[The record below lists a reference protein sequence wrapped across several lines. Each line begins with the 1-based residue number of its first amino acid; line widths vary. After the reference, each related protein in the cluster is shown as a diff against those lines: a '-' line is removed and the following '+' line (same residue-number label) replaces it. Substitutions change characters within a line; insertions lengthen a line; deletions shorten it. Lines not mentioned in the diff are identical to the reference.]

1 MLPTHMAAVYSRSF
15 APSVPKPRC
24 VTMYPVHTI
33 LSLSGAH
40 LPVLPLPPLSQLLQT
55 LPSNSPLSYHSP
67 CTHMGIEEEYLLSL
81 SDRKQ
86 PKALISQSLFDKIYA
101 ALQNGSEDRGSTAQ
115 FRFWVRKIG
124 LCNAPFALLLGPQG
138 TYGQVRKGLSYLHP
152 QAKRKPRPPLAVQL
166 SAPLLSYLLSAP
178 APAPAPAP
186 EPADSSSGLNFAD
199 NNAGSSTAAS
209 SNFAPSI
216 FATPD
221 LSVYPS
227 PMLSTGSR
235 GGPMMHSPYLH
246 GGLFSYPAV
255 FDPGHHTTSTLSSV
269 FSWDPSPS
277 SPCIQGPVYN
287 SGAAGSEGEQPGNTD
302 DSDEPERHALHL
314 HLPAPRNVTAS
325 CTATAATG
333 RCLLLCSFCP

>member
-1 MLPTHMAAVYSRSF
+1 
-15 APSVPKPRC
+15 
-24 VTMYPVHTI
+24 MYPVHTI

-152 QAKRKPRPPLAVQL
+152 QAKQKPRPPLAVQL

-178 APAPAPAP
+178 APAPGAHVAQTVVMLVVTILSFALLY
-186 EPADSSSGLNFAD
+186 AD
-199 NNAGSSTAAS
+199 
-209 SNFAPSI
+209 
-216 FATPD
+216 
-221 LSVYPS
+221 
-227 PMLSTGSR
+227 
-235 GGPMMHSPYLH
+235 
-246 GGLFSYPAV
+246 
-255 FDPGHHTTSTLSSV
+255 TSDCLLSSIPHP
-269 FSWDPSPS
+269 FT
-277 SPCIQGPVYN
+277 GPLYFYDLI
-287 SGAAGSEGEQPGNTD
+287 SLTRS
-302 DSDEPERHALHL
+302 HL
-314 HLPAPRNVTAS
+314 VAS
-325 CTATAATG
+325 CPVRYDLPCTI
-333 RCLLLCSFCP
+333 RIYEPPIRLLVVLVKFRFPST